1 MFLNIF
7 GLFDGFFE
15 DLKANC
21 SAIDGRTKFLRGVPE
36 INLFSTDG
44 SGRWLYLL
52 LEPGRAA
59 ASSSP
64 FRAGAAHLAL
74 QPPDNTV
81 YGHGYPH
88 GEFLCCSPQSAALDC
103 CCPCLKPALVLPH
116 WDTTESEYSQRC
128 LERGLPGNPGMQQR
142 FFSRILHACAMCIS

>member
-1 MFLNIF
+1 MFLSIF
-7 GLFDGFFE
+7 GRFDCFFE

-74 QPPDNTV
+74 QQHLALTTQCMGMDTLTGSFCAAPHNLQLWTV
-81 YGHGYPH
+81 
-88 GEFLCCSPQSAALDC
+88 A
-103 CCPCLKPALVLPH
+103 
-116 WDTTESEYSQRC
+116 
-128 LERGLPGNPGMQQR
+128 
-142 FFSRILHACAMCIS
+142 ACA